1 MVRPLRIEYPGALY
15 HITDRGNERKAVFR
29 DNIDRRR
36 LIRYLAEAVEKF
48 SLKIHAFCFMEN
60 HYHLEIETSRAN
72 LSQAMHWLK
81 TAYTVSF
88 NKRHGRHGHL
98 FQGRYHAAV
107 VEKESHLMA
116 LTRYIHLNPVRGGIV
131 KRPEDYVWSSYRD
144 YIRSVQEWEWLE
156 TGWTLDQFG
165 GTKST
170 ARNSYRRFVEEG
182 IHESLLGPMEESAG
196 SILLGSNRF
205 VEWIQESILNFRT
218 DPPAIEENRRIR
230 RLTME
235 RIIQAVS
242 EMLGVSEKMI
252 RAKWGQSNNARD
264 ISIYFAHKYCGV
276 TNVRIGRE
284 LGGISGAHVGLILK
298 KVKHRLDSDQEFSIF
313 LRNLEENIRY

>member
-72 LSQAMHWLK
+72 LSQVMHWLK

-88 NKRHGRHGHL
+88 NKRHRRNGHL
-98 FQGRYHAAV
+98 FQGRYHAAL

-116 LTRYIHLNPVRGGIV
+116 LTRYIHLNPVRAGMV
-131 KRPEDYVWSSYRD
+131 KRPEDYYWSSYRD
-144 YIRSVQEWEWLE
+144 YIRSMQEWEWLE

-165 GTKST
+165 GKNSA
-170 ARNSYRRFVEEG
+170 ARKCYRRFVEEG
-182 IHESLLGPMEESAG
+182 IRESLPDPMEESAG
-196 SILLGSNRF
+196 GMLLGSTRF
-205 VEWIQESILNFRT
+205 IEWIQESILNLR
-218 DPPAIEENRRIR
+218 DDSPAIEENRKIR
-230 RLTME
+230 ELTME

-242 EMLGVSEKMI
+242 EMMGVSEQMI
-252 RAKWGQSNNARD
+252 RTKWGQSNTARD
-264 ISIYFAHKYCGV
+264 ISVYLAHRYCEM
-276 TNVRIGRE
+276 TNVWIGRE

-298 KVKHRLDSDQEFSIF
+298 RVKHRRDSDQEFSI
-313 LRNLEENIRY
+313 LLQNLEENIRY